1 MKNYKKKLE
10 LLQQEEER
18 YILEKALEYQ
28 KELGIENTSGGWN
41 DTTDGFRHAWGSA
54 YLAMKYGDLLS
65 QAATSGHEL
74 LETYQPKEE
83 KAMDEWNNAIG
94 REIAKNIKSEYKD
107 IDKNI
112 NWSSIEDLIAQKA
125 LEKIS
130 QNEIATSTSDPK
142 LNNPLFKLTAVKNA
156 TENTTESLKDR
167 LIRMREEKLAKY
179 TQRLAESPQK
189 IQEKESKH
197 VTLEELKA
205 PQEAKKKRV
214 KDIINGTVEF
224 DENIDLSAYE
234 NKKNNDN
241 KIFTKED
248 IEEMSDEE
256 REKNKD
262 AIAYQKRTIGV
273 PTREQADKAV
283 KSGGMVH
290 VASYTRSDGTKVK
303 SYYRSR

>member
-28 KELGIENTSGGWN
+28 KELGIENSGGGWN

-65 QAATSGHEL
+65 HAATSGHEL
-74 LETYQPKEE
+74 TETYQPKEE
-83 KAMDEWNNAIG
+83 KSMDEWNNAIG
-94 REIAKNIKSEYKD
+94 REIAKNIKAEYKD

-125 LEKIS
+125 FEKIS

-142 LNNPLFKLTAVKNA
+142 LNNPLFKLTAVKNT
-156 TENTTESLKDR
+156 TENTAESLKDR
-167 LIRMREEKLAKY
+167 LISMREEKLAKY

-205 PQEAKKKRV
+205 PQEAKKQRV
-214 KDIINGTVEF
+214 KDIVNGTVEF

-234 NKKNNDN
+234 NKKSNDN

-248 IEEMSDEE
+248 IEEMSEEE
-256 REKNKD
+256 REKNKE
-262 AIAYQKRTIGV
+262 AIVYQKRTIGI
-273 PTREQADKAV
+273 PTREQADRTV
-283 KSGGMVH
+283 KKGGMIH
-290 VASYTRSDGTKVK
+290 VSSYTRSDGTKVK
-303 SYYRSR
+303 SHYRSR